1 MRKRT
6 IKYISDKLLW
16 LIAMLMPLIYCL
28 VVNLHFT
35 EANDPIYL
43 GDIFRETAYGFGML
57 PENMILDALNSL
69 FGAGG
74 VMPLWTN
81 DSYIPYFITYL
92 VVIILVQLA
101 FDVITFIPK
110 LAHKY
115 MHKFTQDEE

>member
-43 GDIFRETAYGFGML
+43 SDIFVESAYGFGML
-57 PENMILDALNSL
+57 QNNMILEVINGM
-69 FGAGG
+69 FGSAG
-74 VMPLWTN
+74 VMPLWSN

-92 VVIILVQLA
+92 CTIVLVQLV
-101 FDVITFIPK
+101 FDIIMFIPK

-115 MHKFTQDEE
+115 LHAWTQDEE